1 VILSL
6 ETTAATSG
14 TRRFYF
20 HLEFKGHVLRDR
32 RGEELASRIAA
43 RERGFAIARAIVGR
57 RGTGRLD
64 PEVCVLKVADDHST
78 WLTIEVAD
86 WARNARSRDA
96 TARSTAPRGAGRK
109 PAAQLKSRAG

>member
-1 VILSL
+1 MSL

-20 HLEFKGHVLRDR
+20 HLELKGHVLRDR

-43 RERGFAIARAIVGR
+43 RERGFAIARVIVGR
-57 RGTGRLD
+57 RGTGPLD

-78 WLTIEVAD
+78 WLTIAVAD
-86 WARNARSRDA
+86 WVRNARGRDV

-109 PAAQLKSRAG
+109 SAAQLRSRAG

>member
-1 VILSL
+1 MSL

-57 RGTGRLD
+57 RGTGPLD

-86 WARNARSRDA
+86 WARNARGRDA
-96 TARSTAPRGAGRK
+96 SARSRGPRGAARTS
-109 PAAQLKSRAG
+109 PAQLKTRAG